1 MGASNTWMRSTASQS
16 AVTGGK
22 RKVRRVLIVDDH
34 PIVRQGLRRVMENE
48 DDLDVCG
55 EAETARDARAAIKE
69 QTPDVIIADISLKQG
84 DGIELV
90 RDVRAHHPQLPILV
104 LSMHDEA
111 IYAERMLSA
120 GANGY
125 IMKQAASEQFLVAL
139 RRVLDGGIYVSEA
152 VGNNMIQK
160 FAAGGSYISA
170 NPIDRLSNRELQIL
184 HMIGKGM
191 STRETA
197 HSLNLSIKTVESH
210 RQRIKRKL
218 NLSTGTQ
225 LVQYAVNWFT
235 VARTAGATA
244 ASLLPPK
251 RIPSRCAD
259 PRASP
264 PIASNPRAGRRWRA
278 RVAAARRRAGAR
290 PHPARTRWPSHCSR
304 RAAARR
310 PAPRSLRGTF
320 ARVDSPQPPSPGR
333 PIAPRRPAAHR
344 RRRRDGT

>member
-1 MGASNTWMRSTASQS
+1 MPASNSTWMRPAGAATPA
-16 AVTGGK
+16 AAAK
-22 RKVRRVLIVDDH
+22 RRARRVLIVDDH

-48 DDLDVCG
+48 EDLTVCG
-55 EAETARDARAAIKE
+55 EAETVRDARIAIKDL
-69 QTPDVIIADISLKQG
+69 TPDVMIADISLKQG

-104 LSMHDEA
+104 LSMHDET
-111 IYAERMLSA
+111 IYAERMLAA

-125 IMKQAASEQFLVAL
+125 IMKQAASEQFLIAL

-218 NLSTGTQ
+218 NLTTGTQ
-225 LVQYAVNWFT
+225 LVQYAINWFSSRKLEDGPGEGEPGEGDIE
-235 VARTAGATA
+235 A
-244 ASLLPPK
+244 PP
-251 RIPSRCAD
+251 P
-259 PRASP
+259 
-264 PIASNPRAGRRWRA
+264 
-278 RVAAARRRAGAR
+278 
-290 PHPARTRWPSHCSR
+290 
-304 RAAARR
+304 
-310 PAPRSLRGTF
+310 
-320 ARVDSPQPPSPGR
+320 
-333 PIAPRRPAAHR
+333 
-344 RRRRDGT
+344 

>member
-1 MGASNTWMRSTASQS
+1 MGSSNTWMRGSNPSSSAGQS
-16 AVTGGK
+16 K
-22 RKVRRVLIVDDH
+22 RRVRRVLIVDDH

-48 DDLDVCG
+48 EDLMVCG
-55 EAETARDARAAIKE
+55 EAETARDARQAIKDLN
-69 QTPDVIIADISLKQG
+69 PDVVIADISLKQG

-90 RDVRAHHPQLPILV
+90 RDVRAHYPQLPILV
-104 LSMHDEA
+104 LSMHDET

-125 IMKQAASEQFLVAL
+125 IMKQAASEQFLVSL

-184 HMIGKGM
+184 HMIGKGL

-197 HSLNLSIKTVESH
+197 HALNLSIKTVESH

-225 LVQYAVNWFT
+225 LVQYAVSWFSGKEN
-235 VARTAGATA
+235 AGA
-244 ASLLPPK
+244 
-251 RIPSRCAD
+251 
-259 PRASP
+259 
-264 PIASNPRAGRRWRA
+264 
-278 RVAAARRRAGAR
+278 
-290 PHPARTRWPSHCSR
+290 
-304 RAAARR
+304 
-310 PAPRSLRGTF
+310 GTDNGE
-320 ARVDSPQPPSPGR
+320 AVELHSGP
-333 PIAPRRPAAHR
+333 
-344 RRRRDGT
+344 

>member
-1 MGASNTWMRSTASQS
+1 MSTLNTPTRTAAPPGA
-16 AVTGGK
+16 AVATK
-22 RKVRRVLIVDDH
+22 RRARRALIVDDH
-34 PIVRQGLRRVMENE
+34 PIVRQGLRRLMESEE
-48 DDLDVCG
+48 DLTVCG
-55 EAETARDARAAIKE
+55 EVETARDARTAIKE
-69 QTPDVIIADISLKQG
+69 LNPDAVIVDISLKQG

-125 IMKQAASEQFLVAL
+125 IMKQAASEQFLAAL

-160 FAAGGSYISA
+160 FASGGSYISA

-197 HSLNLSIKTVESH
+197 NSLNLSIKTVESH

-218 NLSTGTQ
+218 NLNTGSQ
-225 LVQYAVNWFT
+225 LVQYAVNWF
-235 VARTAGATA
+235 
-244 ASLLPPK
+244 
-251 RIPSRCAD
+251 
-259 PRASP
+259 
-264 PIASNPRAGRRWRA
+264 AGRE
-278 RVAAARRRAGAR
+278 
-290 PHPARTRWPSHCSR
+290 
-304 RAAARR
+304 
-310 PAPRSLRGTF
+310 
-320 ARVDSPQPPSPGR
+320 PGS
-333 PIAPRRPAAHR
+333 
-344 RRRRDGT
+344 

>member
-1 MGASNTWMRSTASQS
+1 MPAANSTWTRSPAASAGATA
-16 AVTGGK
+16 AK
-22 RKVRRVLIVDDH
+22 RRVRRVLIVDDH

-48 DDLDVCG
+48 EDLEVCG

-69 QTPDVIIADISLKQG
+69 LNPDVMIADVSLRQG

-104 LSMHDEA
+104 LSMYDEA
-111 IYAERMLSA
+111 IYAERMLAA

-125 IMKQAASEQFLVAL
+125 IMKQAASEQFLIAL
-139 RRVLDGGIYVSEA
+139 RRVLDGSIYVSEA

-160 FAAGGSYISA
+160 FAAGGSYIST

-191 STRETA
+191 STREA
-197 HSLNLSIKTVESH
+197 AQSLNLSIKTVESH

-235 VARTAGATA
+235 RRDSQP
-244 ASLLPPK
+244 ASL
-251 RIPSRCAD
+251 D
-259 PRASP
+259 
-264 PIASNPRAGRRWRA
+264 
-278 RVAAARRRAGAR
+278 
-290 PHPARTRWPSHCSR
+290 
-304 RAAARR
+304 
-310 PAPRSLRGTF
+310 
-320 ARVDSPQPPSPGR
+320 
-333 PIAPRRPAAHR
+333 
-344 RRRRDGT
+344 

>member
-1 MGASNTWMRSTASQS
+1 MEEARMPVSNPTWTRSGVVTPGITA
-16 AVTGGK
+16 AK
-22 RKVRRVLIVDDH
+22 RRARRVLIVDDH
-34 PIVRQGLRRVMENE
+34 PIVRQGLRRVMEAEE
-48 DDLDVCG
+48 DLTVCG
-55 EAETARDARAAIKE
+55 EAETVRDARVAIKDLNPE
-69 QTPDVIIADISLKQG
+69 VMIADISLKQG

-90 RDVRAHHPQLPILV
+90 RDVRAHYPQLPILV
-104 LSMHDEA
+104 LSMHDET
-111 IYAERMLSA
+111 IYAERMLAA

-125 IMKQAASEQFLVAL
+125 IMKQAASEQFLIAL

-225 LVQYAVNWFT
+225 LVQYAINWFSS
-235 VARTAGATA
+235 RKLQGEGA
-244 ASLLPPK
+244 
-251 RIPSRCAD
+251 
-259 PRASP
+259 
-264 PIASNPRAGRRWRA
+264 
-278 RVAAARRRAGAR
+278 
-290 PHPARTRWPSHCSR
+290 
-304 RAAARR
+304 
-310 PAPRSLRGTF
+310 
-320 ARVDSPQPPSPGR
+320 
-333 PIAPRRPAAHR
+333 PAAP
-344 RRRRDGT
+344 TTTPE

>member
-1 MGASNTWMRSTASQS
+1 MGASNTWMRATASQS
-16 AVTGGK
+16 PVSGGK

-34 PIVRQGLRRVMENE
+34 TIVRQGLRSVMENE
-48 DDLDVCG
+48 DDLAVCG

-139 RRVLDGGIYVSEA
+139 RRVLDGGIYVSES

-191 STRETA
+191 GTRETA
-197 HSLNLSIKTVESH
+197 QSLHLSVKTVESH
-210 RQRIKRKL
+210 RQSIKRKL

-235 VARTAGATA
+235 
-244 ASLLPPK
+244 
-251 RIPSRCAD
+251 
-259 PRASP
+259 
-264 PIASNPRAGRRWRA
+264 GRDE
-278 RVAAARRRAGAR
+278 
-290 PHPARTRWPSHCSR
+290 
-304 RAAARR
+304 
-310 PAPRSLRGTF
+310 RG
-320 ARVDSPQPPSPGR
+320 RGNGE
-333 PIAPRRPAAHR
+333 PAAPETR
-344 RRRRDGT
+344 SGEA

>member
-1 MGASNTWMRSTASQS
+1 MPVSNPTWTRSGVVASGIIGA
-16 AVTGGK
+16 K
-22 RKVRRVLIVDDH
+22 RRARRVLIVDDH
-34 PIVRQGLRRVMENE
+34 PIVRQGLRRVMEAEE
-48 DDLDVCG
+48 DLTVCG
-55 EAETARDARAAIKE
+55 EAETVRDARVAIKDLNPE
-69 QTPDVIIADISLKQG
+69 VMIADISLKQG

-90 RDVRAHHPQLPILV
+90 RDVRAHYPQLPILV
-104 LSMHDEA
+104 LSMHDET
-111 IYAERMLSA
+111 IYAERMLAA

-125 IMKQAASEQFLVAL
+125 IMKQAASEQFLIAL

-225 LVQYAVNWFT
+225 LVQYAINWFSSRKLQQGD
-235 VARTAGATA
+235 APPPAPA
-244 ASLLPPK
+244 ASATPK
-251 RIPSRCAD
+251 
-259 PRASP
+259 
-264 PIASNPRAGRRWRA
+264 
-278 RVAAARRRAGAR
+278 
-290 PHPARTRWPSHCSR
+290 
-304 RAAARR
+304 
-310 PAPRSLRGTF
+310 
-320 ARVDSPQPPSPGR
+320 
-333 PIAPRRPAAHR
+333 
-344 RRRRDGT
+344 

>member
-1 MGASNTWMRSTASQS
+1 MGASNTWMRNAMAQPGM
-16 AVTGGK
+16 TGGK
-22 RKVRRVLIVDDH
+22 RRVRRVLIVDDH

-48 DDLDVCG
+48 DDLMVCG

-69 QTPDVIIADISLKQG
+69 LSPDVIIADISLKQG

-90 RDVRAHHPQLPILV
+90 RDVRAHYPNLPILV
-104 LSMHDEA
+104 LSMHDET

-125 IMKQAASEQFLVAL
+125 IMKQAASEQFLVSL

-197 HSLNLSIKTVESH
+197 QSLNLSIKTVESH

-218 NLSTGTQ
+218 SLNTGTQ

-235 VARTAGATA
+235 VREGGAN
-244 ASLLPPK
+244 PP
-251 RIPSRCAD
+251 PEAD
-259 PRASP
+259 K
-264 PIASNPRAGRRWRA
+264 G
-278 RVAAARRRAGAR
+278 
-290 PHPARTRWPSHCSR
+290 
-304 RAAARR
+304 RAAAEQ
-310 PAPRSLRGTF
+310 SGG
-320 ARVDSPQPPSPGR
+320 DS
-333 PIAPRRPAAHR
+333 
-344 RRRRDGT
+344 